1 MAPPRYLCIHGHF
14 YQPPRENPWL
24 DVIEVQDSA
33 APFHDWNERITREC
47 HGPNTRSRVLDGQ
60 GRITHLVNNYAWISF
75 NFGPTLLSWMAD
87 HAPSALRDIV
97 EADRVSRE
105 RRGDALAQ
113 IYKNMITP
121 SASERDRRTQVLWGA
136 ADFRLRFGREP
147 EGMWLAETA
156 VDAAS
161 LETDGGLEAIRDL

>member
-1 MAPPRYLCIHGHF
+1 MT
-14 YQPPRENPWL
+14 
-24 DVIEVQDSA
+24 EVGA
-33 APFHDWNERITREC
+33 GTEVCYRFRFAMNL
-47 HGPNTRSRVLDGQ
+47 GPGSYSVATAIVSTE
-60 GRITHLVNNYAWISF
+60 THLVNNYAWISF
-75 NFGPTLLSWMAD
+75 NFGPTLLSWTAD
-87 HAPSALRDIV
+87 HAPSALRDVV

-161 LETDGGLEAIRDL
+161 LETDGGLEATNETNEGFVLAGQ